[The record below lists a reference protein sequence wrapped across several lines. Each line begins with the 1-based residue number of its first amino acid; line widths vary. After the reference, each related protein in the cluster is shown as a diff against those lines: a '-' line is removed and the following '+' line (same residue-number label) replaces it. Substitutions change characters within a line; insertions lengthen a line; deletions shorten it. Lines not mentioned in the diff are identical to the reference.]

1 MKKYI
6 AILLVTLFSISVLTG
21 CATPKAQHTT
31 LSLTDDLGREVTIPT
46 SVQKIISL
54 APSNTE
60 ILFAVGAGS
69 QVIARD
75 DFSNYPEEAVEL
87 PSIGGAQGYNLEQ
100 ITSLQPDL
108 VLAAEINSMED
119 VKALEDLGLNVYYL
133 KNPSDLEGL
142 YKNLVAVGE
151 ITGHKSE
158 AEKLA
163 ESLKA
168 RVTAVEKAVE
178 SIKLRPKVFYELDGS
193 DPAKPWTS
201 GPGTYIDLLLQKAG
215 AVNSAAGME
224 SAWAQFSQEALII
237 ENPDVILL
245 GDANY
250 GVLPADVAARPGWEQ
265 IKAVAENRVY
275 PFNDDLVS
283 RPGPRMVDGLEELL
297 KLIHP
302 EAADAIKAE

>member
-1 MKKYI
+1 MKKI
-6 AILLVTLFSISVLTG
+6 STTLLLSVFLFGLLAG
-21 CATPKAQHTT
+21 CATPAQQQTT
-31 LSLTDDLGREVTIPT
+31 FSITDDLGREISIPA
-46 SVQKIISL
+46 SVQNIISL

-60 ILFAVGAGS
+60 ILFAVGAGN

-75 DFSNYPEEAVEL
+75 DFSNYPEEAVKL

-119 VKALEDLGLNVYYL
+119 VKALEDLGLIVYYM
-133 KNPSDLEGL
+133 KNPTDLEGL
-142 YKNLVAVGE
+142 YKNLVLVGE
-151 ITGHKSE
+151 ITGHKNE

-168 RVTAVEKAVE
+168 RVTLVEKAVE
-178 SIKLRPKVFYELDGS
+178 SITERPKVFYELDGS

-201 GPGTYIDLLLQKAG
+201 GPGTYIDMLLQKAG
-215 AVNSAAGME
+215 GINTAANLD
-224 SAWAQFSQEALII
+224 SAWAQISQEALII
-237 ENPDVILL
+237 EDPEIILL
-245 GDANY
+245 GDSIY
-250 GVLPADVAARPGWEQ
+250 GVRPEDVARRPGWEQ
-265 IKAVAENRVY
+265 INAVTSNRVY

-283 RPGPRMVDGLEELL
+283 RPGPRMVEGLEELF

-302 EAADAIKAE
+302 EAADAIKAN

>member
-1 MKKYI
+1 MNKNLSVI
-6 AILLVTLFSISVLTG
+6 FLTLLLIGILSG
-21 CATPKAQHTT
+21 CTSPAAQQST
-31 LSLTDDLGREVTIPT
+31 LSITDDLGREITIPV

-119 VKALEDLGLNVYYL
+119 VKALEDLGLNVYYM
-133 KNPSDLEGL
+133 KNPTDLEGL
-142 YKNLVAVGE
+142 YKNLILVGE

-163 ESLKA
+163 ESSKA

-178 SIKLRPKVFYELDGS
+178 SITDRPKVFYELDGS

-201 GPGTYIDLLLQKAG
+201 GSGTYIDMLLQKAG
-215 AVNSAAGME
+215 AVNAAAGME
-224 SAWAQFSQEALII
+224 SAWAQISQEALII
-237 ENPDVILL
+237 ENPEIILL
-245 GDANY
+245 GDSIY
-250 GVLPADVAARPGWEQ
+250 GVRPEDVAARPGWEQ
-265 IKAVAENRVY
+265 ISAVTTNRVY

-283 RPGPRMVDGLEELL
+283 RPGPRMIDGLEELF

-302 EAADAIKAE
+302 EAADAFKTN

>member
-1 MKKYI
+1 MNRKF
-6 AILLVTLFSISVLTG
+6 AILLLALLLIGLLAG
-21 CATPKAQHTT
+21 CTSPATQQTT
-31 LSLTDDLGREVTIPT
+31 LSITDDLGREVTIPS

-119 VKALEDLGLNVYYL
+119 VKALEDLGLNVYYM
-133 KNPSDLEGL
+133 KNPTDLEGL
-142 YKNLVAVGE
+142 YKNLVLVGE

-163 ESLKA
+163 ESSKA

-178 SIKLRPKVFYELDGS
+178 SITSRPKVFYELDGS

-201 GPGTYIDLLLQKAG
+201 GPGTYIDMLLQKAG
-215 AVNSAAGME
+215 AVNAAAGME

-250 GVLPADVAARPGWEQ
+250 GMLPADVASRPGWEQ

-283 RPGPRMVDGLEELL
+283 RPGPRIVDGLEELF

-302 EAADAIKAE
+302 ESADAIKAN

>member
-21 CATPKAQHTT
+21 CATPTAQQTT
-31 LSLTDDLGREVTIPT
+31 LSLTDDLDREVTIPT

-119 VKALEDLGLNVYYL
+119 VKALEDLGLNVYYM
-133 KNPSDLEGL
+133 KNPTDLEGL
-142 YKNLVAVGE
+142 YKNLVLVGE

-163 ESLKA
+163 ESSKA

-178 SIKLRPKVFYELDGS
+178 SITLRPKVFYELDGS

-250 GVLPADVAARPGWEQ
+250 GVLPADVAARPGWEH